1 MQPSTM
7 PPPAQELLGHLS
19 AKADAGDGL
28 AWLVASPLFKKNRES
43 VIYRQTEKVLP
54 VKYHEVSSWISIVD
68 IFKKMAPCWMKH
80 GCAMEKLSKPL
91 PSFNSYSKT
100 STSAISMIDPK
111 SWSVDAAVIGG
122 LAPLWLGCRCLH
134 ALLIAWLGIGVSQ
147 LEALYNA
154 RGLKLKGK
162 A

>member
-68 IFKKMAPCWMKH
+68 IFTKMAPCWMKH
-80 GCAMEKLSKPL
+80 GCAMEKLSRNHFPVSIHILKHQLQQSEWSRVLKCRCRSDWGAGTFVTGLPL
-91 PSFNSYSKT
+91 P
-100 STSAISMIDPK
+100 PR
-111 SWSVDAAVIGG
+111 
-122 LAPLWLGCRCLH
+122 LAHRLAWHRCFTAGSPL
-134 ALLIAWLGIGVSQ
+134 
-147 LEALYNA
+147 
-154 RGLKLKGK
+154 
-162 A
+162 